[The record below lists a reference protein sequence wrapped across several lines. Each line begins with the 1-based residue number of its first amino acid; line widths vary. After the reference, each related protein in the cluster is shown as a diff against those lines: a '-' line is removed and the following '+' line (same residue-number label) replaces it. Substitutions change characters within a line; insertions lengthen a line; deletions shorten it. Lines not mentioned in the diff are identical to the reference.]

1 MIGSLRGELLDK
13 DPEGEVVIEVG
24 GLGYR
29 VTVNPSTLAAL
40 GDVGERSFVHV
51 HHHMREDSQ
60 QLYGFPTADERR
72 CFESLIS
79 AHGVGPALA
88 MAVLATHPPLS
99 LRQAVATDDVDAL
112 CLVPGVGKKT
122 AQRLVLELKNKLEVP
137 DLSVDPVPGTAQEP
151 ATSALVDVREA
162 LAGMGFSGA
171 EIQAAV
177 ADLEGDDSSAMLRAA
192 LQRMAAS
199 R

>member
-1 MIGSLRGELLDK
+1 VIASLRGLLLDR
-13 DPEGEVVIEVG
+13 DPEGEAVIEAG
-24 GLGYR
+24 GVGYR
-29 VTVNPSTLAAL
+29 VTVNPGTLADL
-40 GDVGERSFVHV
+40 PEVGETAFVHI
-51 HHHMREDSQ
+51 HHHMREDHQ

-122 AQRLVLELKNKLEVP
+122 AQRLVLELKNKLDVP
-137 DLSVDPVPGTAQEP
+137 DLGASPAPGEP
-151 ATSALVDVREA
+151 TPSAGDALGDVRDALASMGFTGSEIAHAMSDLAGDDVSALLREA
-162 LAGMGFSGA
+162 LRRL
-171 EIQAAV
+171 AV
-177 ADLEGDDSSAMLRAA
+177 SA
-192 LQRMAAS
+192 
-199 R
+199 

>member
-1 MIGSLRGELLDK
+1 MIASLRGVLLDR
-13 DPEGEVVIEVG
+13 DPEGEAVIETG
-24 GLGYR
+24 GVGYR
-29 VTVNPSTLAAL
+29 VTVNPDTLGGL
-40 GDVGERSFVHV
+40 PEVGETVFVHV
-51 HHHMREDSQ
+51 HHHMREDHQ

-122 AQRLVLELKNKLEVP
+122 AQRLVL
-137 DLSVDPVPGTAQEP
+137 
-151 ATSALVDVREA
+151 
-162 LAGMGFSGA
+162 
-171 EIQAAV
+171 
-177 ADLEGDDSSAMLRAA
+177 
-192 LQRMAAS
+192 
-199 R
+199 